1 MTFLRPAVLVVATAL
16 TVAGCDRS
24 AFDPTLGF
32 LGGSGGEPGI
42 GLVINSTG
50 NALTLFQLGDPAR
63 QVQIPFGASDAITPV
78 GFSLRGLRVAVPLGN
93 AASVAVVDLAEQ
105 EVSRIFL
112 FPGGNATGSA
122 WADDQAVLA
131 SNTTDDYVGRFTL
144 GQAGDSIV
152 QTVPVAP
159 APGTIVVHGGRAFV
173 LSSNLDENY
182 APLGNGVV
190 TALDPAT
197 LEVIG
202 TVETG
207 GTNPT
212 DAAVGPD
219 GLLYVVNTHQYE
231 TGSVTVIDPAT
242 LQVVSHIPDVAA
254 GPGSIHIDD
263 DGLAYISGFFFGT
276 LVLDTATGEFVRGP
290 DSPVC
295 APLEDGSCR
304 GAPDAVTDANGNVYQ
319 LFFGSASK
327 GLHPWVFRYRAG
339 SYELVDS
346 IGVGQ
351 GPMAI
356 EIERFF

>member
-1 MTFLRPAVLVVATAL
+1 MNPMRYPALLAATL
-16 TVAGCDRS
+16 TLAGCEPS
-24 AFDPTLGF
+24 AIDPSLGF
-32 LGGSGGEPGI
+32 LAGSGGEPGI
-42 GLVINSTG
+42 GLVINSTA
-50 NALTLFQLGDPAR
+50 NALTLFQLGDPDR

-78 GFSLRGLRVAVPLGN
+78 GFSLRGLNAAVPLGN
-93 AASVAVVDLAEQ
+93 AASVAIVDLREQ
-105 EVSRIFL
+105 EISRIFL

-122 WADDQAVLA
+122 WTDDRTVLA
-131 SNTTDDYVGRFTL
+131 SNMTDDYVGRFL
-144 GQAGDSIV
+144 IDQPGDSIA
-152 QTVPVAP
+152 QTVAVAP

-173 LSSNLDENY
+173 VSANLDENY

-190 TALDPAT
+190 TALDPVT

-231 TGSVTVIDPAT
+231 TGSVTIIDPAT
-242 LQVVSHIPDVAA
+242 LQVVSHVPDVAA
-254 GPGSIHIDD
+254 GPGSIHINE
-263 DGLAYISGFFFGT
+263 DGLAFISGFFFGT
-276 LVLDTATGEFVRGP
+276 LVLDTGTGEFVRGP
-290 DSPVC
+290 ENPVC
-295 APLEDGSCR
+295 AALEDGSCR
-304 GAPDAVTDANGNVYQ
+304 GAPDAEPDANGNLYQ
-319 LFFGSASK
+319 LFFGSARK

-339 SYELVDS
+339 SYELIDS